1 MENDVKQ
8 FVEENDAIFIQT
20 SACSGKGI
28 NNLFEEIGNR
38 IMDPYYKDEIIKKRD
53 SKLKKKNSN
62 NLNNIN
68 IKNANDDNK
77 NNNFDKINDNNA
89 HTNIKGNDIKRGKS
103 FKLDKNDNNNNNN
116 KKKHCCI

>member
-1 MENDVKQ
+1 LENDVIQ

-38 IMDPYYKDEIIKKRD
+38 IMDPNYKDEIIKKRD

-68 IKNANDDNK
+68 IKNVNDDNK

-103 FKLDKNDNNNNNN
+103 FKLDKNDNNNNNKN
-116 KKKHCCI
+116 KNCCI